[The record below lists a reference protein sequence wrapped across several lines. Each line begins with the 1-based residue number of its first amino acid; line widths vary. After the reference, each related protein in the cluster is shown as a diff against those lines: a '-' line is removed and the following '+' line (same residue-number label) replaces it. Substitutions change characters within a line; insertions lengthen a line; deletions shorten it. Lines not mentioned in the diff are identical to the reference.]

1 LGIDAPTTYRFALS
15 RGTQGTTMYCT
26 HHIIKSKRVRRQKMK
41 LQGTRDSVS
50 KLRTEMGKPETKSVL
65 FVRIMAAFSP
75 VPHRRMCSAAVIT
88 PLDSHRL
95 GLGYL
100 SVIPFSSSAS
110 DVVAGARIDDIRKR
124 RRRQQ
129 LRRCHHLFCICCPRR
144 HEPHQSAPWHTIIQR
159 QWRQVL
165 FCFLVFVSG
174 FAQCDV
180 VPPSSSGTDHR
191 LVVVVVHALII
202 HVPRRAVRPQR
213 VEGVSF

>member
-1 LGIDAPTTYRFALS
+1 
-15 RGTQGTTMYCT
+15 
-26 HHIIKSKRVRRQKMK
+26 MK

-50 KLRTEMGKPETKSVL
+50 KSRTEMGKPKTKSVL
-65 FVRIMAAFSP
+65 FIRIMAAFSP
-75 VPHRRMCSAAVIT
+75 VPHHRMCSATVIM

-100 SVIPFSSSAS
+100 SIIPFSSSAS
-110 DVVAGARIDDIRKR
+110 DVVAAARIDGIRKR
-124 RRRQQ
+124 RRRRQ
-129 LRRCHHLFCICCPRR
+129 LRRCHHLSCICCPRR
-144 HEPHQSAPWHTIIQR
+144 HEPRQSAPWHAIIQCR
-159 QWRQVL
+159 WRQAL

-202 HVPRRAVRPQR
+202 REP
-213 VEGVSF
+213 